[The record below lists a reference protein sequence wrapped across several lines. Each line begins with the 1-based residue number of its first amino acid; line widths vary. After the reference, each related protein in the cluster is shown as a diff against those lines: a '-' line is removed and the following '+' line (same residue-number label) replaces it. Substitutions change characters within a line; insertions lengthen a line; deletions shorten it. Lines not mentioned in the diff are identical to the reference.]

1 MKKTL
6 ILVLLL
12 SVFCSLSAER
22 YAGDFMAIGAGVRA
36 LGLGGAYSAIADD
49 AAAIYWNASGIAQIK
64 EPQIEIMRAFL
75 YENLAKYDNF
85 SYCQPLPN
93 GVTLGVNWTRLTV
106 DDIPIYKEDYL
117 VGTTVDQRATDPEL
131 QLPADPDGNF
141 TSADDL
147 FQLGFAK
154 HIHYDLNLGWVFFEI
169 PFDVYWGSNVKYIKR
184 EMMDNIGTGIG
195 YDFSYLSRTN
205 LASILDLKWMGD
217 FAFGVNFQN
226 LGGTT
231 INWDTESKHE
241 DQILFNTKLG
251 LAYFQP
257 IPWWN
262 SELILSKD
270 TDYVYGRTHH
280 YGLEFNYK
288 SLASLRLG
296 YYNVNSDESDNLS
309 AGLSIN
315 IYDFEIDY
323 AFLTNNLGNTN
334 RVGLR
339 INF

>member
-1 MKKTL
+1 MKKA
-6 ILVLLL
+6 ILTIL
-12 SVFCSLSAER
+12 SVIIFCSLAATR

-36 LGLGGAYSAIADD
+36 LGLAGAYSAIADD
-49 AAAIYWNASGIAQIK
+49 GAAIYWNAAGLAQIR
-64 EPQIEIMRAFL
+64 EAQIEVMRAFL

-106 DDIPIYKEDYL
+106 DDIPIYKENYL

-131 QLPADPDGNF
+131 QLPAVPDGNF

-147 FQLGFAK
+147 FQFGFAK

-169 PFDVYWGSNVKYIKR
+169 PFDMYLGTNVKYIRR

-195 YDFSYLSRTN
+195 YDFSYLGKTN
-205 LASILDLKWMGD
+205 LATIFDIDWFGD
-217 FAFGVNFQN
+217 FAFAVNFQN
-226 LGGTT
+226 LSGTT
-231 INWDTESKHE
+231 ISWDTESKHE
-241 DQILFNTKLG
+241 DEILFNTKLG

-257 IPWWN
+257 IPGWK
-262 SELILSKD
+262 SEIILSKD

-280 YGLEFNYK
+280 YGFEFNYNK
-288 SLASLRLG
+288 LASLRFG
-296 YYNVNSDESDNLS
+296 YYNVNSDESDNFS